1 MAQKT
6 TFFSSGQSSW
16 NFEFAQAVSYQ
27 KKIIKNNGER
37 ILALSIAVF
46 GGFVIENCKG
56 GNCVYKEI
64 KEKNYNFQ
72 SRISQKTA
80 INKQAKT
87 S

>member
-27 KKIIKNNGER
+27 KKIIKNIGER

-46 GGFVIENCKG
+46 GWFVIETCKG

-64 KEKNYNFQ
+64 SEKTTIFNHEL
-72 SRISQKTA
+72 
-80 INKQAKT
+80 AKNGFW
-87 S
+87 